1 MTRKPQP
8 IWPMKAESAGDDP
21 VASRVHAALDRLAG
35 DLPGLGIALSGGG
48 DSTAL
53 MNLAKGW
60 ARGRRLMAATV
71 DHGLRADSAAEAQA
85 AHRAAL
91 ALDIPHATL
100 LWRRDTETGNL
111 MANARDARLRL
122 ISGWA
127 QRNNLTA
134 VLLGHTRDDQAE
146 TLLMRMARGAGV
158 DGLAGMAEWRDAFGI
173 RWIRPMLGVGRVE
186 LRDWLTKRE
195 ISWIDDPSN
204 DNEGFDRVRM
214 RKAMVATGLAP
225 EPLALAAE
233 NIAMAREALQFYTA
247 EAAQDAATANGT
259 LVLPRGPFRRSPPE
273 IHRRL
278 IIAATRWITGADYP
292 PRRATVS
299 HALAGIAAGSRVT
312 LDGALLAPSGDRLR
326 IIREPAAALRAAP
339 ALPDGD
345 DSDLLWDDRWRIGG
359 LQPGQHVAALGFEAL
374 TLPQAAWRA
383 SGLTRDEAASS
394 PAIWEGE
401 RLVAAPVLRQTPYTA
416 RPLRGLDAFR
426 GLIFAH

>member
-1 MTRKPQP
+1 MAEPATGDALAARV
-8 IWPMKAESAGDDP
+8 KAAM
-21 VASRVHAALDRLAG
+21 DRLAG

-53 MNLAKGW
+53 LHLVKDWGH
-60 ARGRRLMAATV
+60 GRRLMAATV
-71 DHGLRADSAAEAQA
+71 DHGLRAGSAEEAQA

-100 LWRRDTETGNL
+100 KWQRETEAGNL

-122 ISGWA
+122 LSGWA
-127 QRNNLTA
+127 QRNNLSA

-158 DGLAGMAEWRDAFGI
+158 DGLACMAEWRDAFGI
-173 RWIRPMLGVGRVE
+173 RWLRPMLGIGRGE
-186 LRDWLTKRE
+186 LRDWLGARE
-195 ISWIDDPSN
+195 IPWIDDPSN
-204 DNEGFDRVRM
+204 EDENFDRVRM
-214 RKAMVATGLAP
+214 RKAMAATGLAP

-233 NIAMAREALQFYTA
+233 NIAMAREALQFFTA
-247 EAAQDAATANGT
+247 EAARDAIIAKGT
-259 LVLPRGPFRRSPPE
+259 LILPRGPFHRSPPE

-278 IIAATRWITGADYP
+278 IIAATRWITGSDYP

-312 LDGALLAPSGDRLR
+312 LDGALLEPSGDRLR
-326 IIREPAAALRAAP
+326 IIREPAAALRAP
-339 ALPDGD
+339 AVPADGD
-345 DSDLLWDDRWRIGG
+345 DSDLIWDDRWRIGG
-359 LQPGQHVAALGFEAL
+359 LQPGQHVAALGLTSL

-383 SGLTRDEAASS
+383 SGLTREEAASS
-394 PAIWEGE
+394 PAIWEGD
-401 RLVAAPVLRQTPYTA
+401 RLVAAPVLRRTPFTA

>member
-1 MTRKPQP
+1 M
-8 IWPMKAESAGDDP
+8 ADP
-21 VASRVHAALDRLAG
+21 ARGGAIALRVHGVLDRLAG
-35 DLPGLGIALSGGG
+35 DLPALGIALSGGG

-53 MNLAKGW
+53 MHLAKDW

-71 DHGLRADSAAEAQA
+71 DHGLRASSADEAQA
-85 AHRAAL
+85 AHRAAR

-127 QRNNLTA
+127 QRNQLPA

-158 DGLAGMAEWRDAFGI
+158 DGLAGMSEWRDAFGI
-173 RWIRPMLGVGRVE
+173 RWLRPMLGVGRAD
-186 LRDWLTKRE
+186 LRDWLRQQD
-195 ISWIDDPSN
+195 IGWIDDPSN
-204 DNEGFDRVRM
+204 ENEGFDRVRM
-214 RKAMVATGLAP
+214 RRAMAVTGLRP

-233 NIAMAREALQFYTA
+233 NIAMAREALQFFTA
-247 EAAQDAATANGT
+247 EAARDACTDRGS
-259 LVLPRGPFRRSPPE
+259 LVLPRGPVRRSPPE

-312 LDGALLAPSGDRLR
+312 LDGALLEPAGDRLR
-326 IIREPAAALRAAP
+326 IIREPAAALRAP
-339 ALPDGD
+339 AVTPDDTG
-345 DSDLLWDDRWRIGG
+345 SVAGGEMIWDNRWRISG
-359 LQPGQHVAALGFEAL
+359 LRPGQHVAALGPAGL
-374 TLPQAAWRA
+374 KLPQAGWRA
-383 SGLTRDEAASS
+383 SGLGRDEAAST
-394 PAIWEGE
+394 PAIWEGA
-401 RLVAAPVLRQTPYTA
+401 RLIAAPVLRRSPYAA
-416 RPLRGLDAFR
+416 RPLREIEQFM
-426 GLIFAH
+426 GLITAH